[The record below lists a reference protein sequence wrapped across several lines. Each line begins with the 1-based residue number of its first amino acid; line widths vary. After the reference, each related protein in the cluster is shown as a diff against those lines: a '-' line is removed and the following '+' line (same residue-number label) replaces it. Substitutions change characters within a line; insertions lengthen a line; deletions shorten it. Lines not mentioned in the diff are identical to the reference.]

1 MALQI
6 INRLLSELH
15 AQGINYCHWKSNEHL
30 QEALNGD
37 TDLDILFDK
46 EQEKQV
52 VDILVNHQ
60 FHLFEAV
67 WYRRYKGIV
76 DYIGFDK
83 DSGKIVHVHTHFNL
97 DIGEVGIKS
106 YRLPWEKLILENKI
120 FVEPSGIFT
129 SSPEIEYLLL
139 VVRTAFK
146 HDKTDQK
153 SNKRIAKHFNREAA
167 WLYPRLQREKLHRI
181 ASQTLD
187 AHTVSLIE
195 AITSVP
201 TYDEPSFLRL
211 KEKLTP
217 YFKKNRLLSSR
228 EVFLLKIIQYVKRL
242 QIKLSRLFRMP
253 YRIKKR
259 SLPYRGVVVSIM
271 GPDGAG
277 KSTQTKE
284 VTKELAKKVDVKFMY
299 MGSGDG
305 PMSLQRKI
313 ISKFIGMAAR
323 AKGGGG
329 VPKRQSPDNANNT
342 VSQVN
347 SSSGASLLK
356 QILLSFKAA
365 SLGFEKK
372 KRLRQIERAR
382 MRGEIVI
389 CDRYPQTSVM
399 GYNDGPK
406 LYSQIESSNGILR
419 RLANYE
425 YSCYKLAEKIP
436 PDLVIKL
443 TGSLDTL
450 HTRRPEMTR
459 EEIEKKQNGIL
470 ALQFTAPCET
480 VSLDIEQPVDKI
492 KGAILDAISQ
502 RISKNSLGKHY

>member
-6 INRLLSELH
+6 IDRLLSDFH

-30 QEALNGD
+30 HEALHGD

-46 EQEKQV
+46 GQEEQV
-52 VDILVNHQ
+52 VDILVSNQ

-146 HDKTDQK
+146 HDKADKK

-167 WLYPRLQREKLHRI
+167 WLYPRLHLEKLYSI
-181 ASQTLD
+181 SSQTLD
-187 AHTVSLIE
+187 ADMASLIE
-195 AITSVP
+195 KISSGPA
-201 TYDEPSFLRL
+201 YDKPSFLSL

-217 YFKKNRLLSSR
+217 YFSKNRLLSSG
-228 EVFLLKIIQYVKRL
+228 EVFHLKVTHYFKRL
-242 QIKLSRLFRMP
+242 QYKLSKLFRLP
-253 YRIKKR
+253 YRLKKR

-284 VTKELAKKVDVKFMY
+284 VTKELATKVDVKFMY

-305 PMSLQRKI
+305 PISLQRKI
-313 ISKFIGMAAR
+313 ISKFIGIIAR
-323 AKGGGG
+323 LKKGGG
-329 VPKRQSPDNANNT
+329 VPKNQPPIHTTNTAT
-342 VSQVN
+342 VSK
-347 SSSGASLLK
+347 SSGGNLLK

-372 KRLRQIERAR
+372 NRLRQIERAR

-389 CDRYPQTSVM
+389 CDRYPQTNVM

-406 LYSQIESSNGILR
+406 LYPLIESSNGILR

-425 YSCYKLAEKIP
+425 YSCYRLAEKIP

-450 HTRRPEMTR
+450 HSRRPEMTR

-470 ALQFTAPCET
+470 ALQFAAPCET

-502 RISKNSLGKHY
+502 RIRKNSLDKHS